1 MRSSFS
7 LGFVQCHTTWR
18 KLYFADLPSSESKS
32 PVPGLWLKKLLVL
45 SLFQLVV
52 KTLCVPS
59 ENKSV
64 LIAVFPV
71 LYFPGENIA
80 HCVRYGN
87 KAQFGAFILYG
98 FIQ

>member
-1 MRSSFS
+1 MRLSFS

-32 PVPGLWLKKLLVL
+32 PVPGLWLKKLLAL

-64 LIAVFPV
+64 LKLGHWTEARDLQVCYSSEQLESV
-71 LYFPGENIA
+71 LDVYS
-80 HCVRYGN
+80 
-87 KAQFGAFILYG
+87 
-98 FIQ
+98 